1 MRPLPPNP
9 HPLPSADSR
18 VVGSCR
24 VAQFGANNAHQL
36 ATAAAMI
43 QEHVDGVDI
52 NMGCPQRSAMRD
64 GMVLALPHPLLGL
77 HRTVAMS

>member
-1 MRPLPPNP
+1 MRPLPSNP
-9 HPLPSADSR
+9 HPLPPACNSR

-52 NMGCPQRSAMRD
+52 NMGCPQRWAMRD
-64 GMVLALPHPLLGL
+64 GMVLALPHPLPTGPWP
-77 HRTVAMS
+77 

>member
-9 HPLPSADSR
+9 HPLPSAMLIE
-18 VVGSCR
+18 GGGPCR

-52 NMGCPQRSAMRD
+52 NMGCPQRWAMRD
-64 GMVLALPHPLLGL
+64 GMVLALPHPLPTGPWP
-77 HRTVAMS
+77 